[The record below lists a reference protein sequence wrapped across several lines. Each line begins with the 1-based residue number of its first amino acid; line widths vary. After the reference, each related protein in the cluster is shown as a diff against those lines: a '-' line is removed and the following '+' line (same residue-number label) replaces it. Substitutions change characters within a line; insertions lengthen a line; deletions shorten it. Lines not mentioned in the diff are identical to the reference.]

1 MKGLGLIASAPFL
14 LTQRD
19 ILYPVPTLRS
29 LLASPDQS
37 VRLKAALAAGTY
49 PAEEYIEILIAQC
62 THEPDFFV
70 RDTLSWALMRHDV
83 TKVVKRLETELQS
96 SNPQAKSQA
105 IHTLSKIGDNANYS
119 LITDEMLFDADDFIA
134 STAWR
139 VASVLVPDDQ
149 KPDLVKKLITQLG
162 RGDSDTQFGLTRFLC
177 ALGDCI
183 VEPLTQAAESSDDAV
198 SNQAKFT
205 ILRFKEMQLES
216 TKGKS

>member
-1 MKGLGLIASAPFL
+1 MANLQ
-14 LTQRD
+14 T
-19 ILYPVPTLRS
+19 

-49 PAEEYIEILIAQC
+49 PDPEYIEILISQC

-83 TKVVKRLETELQS
+83 KKVVKHLETELQS
-96 SNPQAKSQA
+96 SNNQAKSQA
-105 IHTLSKIGDNANYS
+105 IHTLSKIGDKANYR
-119 LITDEMLFDADDFIA
+119 LITDEMLFDQDDFIA

-139 VASVLVPDDQ
+139 VASVLVPDNQ
-149 KPDLVKKLITQLG
+149 KSILVQKLITQLG

-177 ALGDCI
+177 ALGVCI
-183 VEPLTQAAESSDDAV
+183 VDPLTEASKSADEAI

-205 ILRFKEMQLES
+205 LLRFREMQLERAKPS
-216 TKGKS
+216 EK